1 VYKWPTALLEIPIGL
16 PCDKLASYPER
27 FSNTSSFFMCDRN
40 QVKLQLQPCG
50 LPMQSGKQVLVL
62 VNFRIYPRRG
72 PKKLRFILSNQKE
85 LRTRTE
91 NEMFSSF
98 KTWRPPTRNLQAI
111 SLLPGMIWYY
121 QRAVWLLEILK
132 FMRYC

>member
-1 VYKWPTALLEIPIGL
+1 MTE
-16 PCDKLASYPER
+16 
-27 FSNTSSFFMCDRN
+27 N
-40 QVKLQLQPCG
+40 LQLWWVCSCTIPVRCRQRLALVTKRSG
-50 LPMQSGKQVLVL
+50 DFVGTSFRQRNSTKQSGKQVLVL

-111 SLLPGMIWYY
+111 SLLPSMIWYY